1 MKKPDMFNGGKG
13 YGFELE
19 QYSVN
24 GRAYSEQMIC
34 LMLAHCKLS
43 FVKKVIKLIQQ
54 NVQPERGGVMAWK
67 KKDDPFG
74 VKSIRKQAS
83 RTHGTKENV
92 EKAHNAMH
100 AAGGFK
106 VSNPFELKPT
116 EKSHRFTGRKK
127 LKAI

>member
-67 KKDDPFG
+67 KKDD
-74 VKSIRKQAS
+74 
-83 RTHGTKENV
+83 
-92 EKAHNAMH
+92 
-100 AAGGFK
+100 
-106 VSNPFELKPT
+106 LKPT

-127 LKAI
+127 LKSI